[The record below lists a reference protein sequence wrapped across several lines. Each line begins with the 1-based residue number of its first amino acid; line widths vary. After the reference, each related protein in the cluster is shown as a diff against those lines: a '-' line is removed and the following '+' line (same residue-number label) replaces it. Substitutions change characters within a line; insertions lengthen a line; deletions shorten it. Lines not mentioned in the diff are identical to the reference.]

1 MTPDP
6 RIDWLRV
13 TIYTA
18 LLLTTCA
25 ITTGAGWL
33 IERMIAAYGPWV
45 VDHADVIFAV
55 VLTVCVIALAVI
67 GIGQRAKKDNASW

>member
-18 LLLTTCA
+18 LLLATCA
-25 ITTGAGWL
+25 ITTLAGWL

-45 VDHADVIFAV
+45 VDHADAIFAV
-55 VLTVCVIALAVI
+55 VAVGSVVSLLWIAI
-67 GIGQRAKKDNASW
+67 GDE